1 MSANIAFAIGVIYT
15 FVYYFAGRRAL
26 FDLKK
31 VDPDYFEYLGASDGA
46 NVRNSVAIIQMLF
59 DKGVPKRFY
68 PGHLTK
74 RLLIVRVMLALW
86 PLFLAAVFFLS
97 IVYAPAWRLSQWLSG
112 FHRDTDHE

>member
-46 NVRNSVAIIQMLF
+46 NGKKFS
-59 DKGVPKRFY
+59 
-68 PGHLTK
+68 GHHSN
-74 RLLIVRVMLALW
+74 AL
-86 PLFLAAVFFLS
+86 
-97 IVYAPAWRLSQWLSG
+97 
-112 FHRDTDHE
+112 